1 MRYTFIIPQW
11 NLQKQNVE
19 IEVHCKWISTAYSQ
33 TWFKVSII
41 SGLDCRKYTM
51 KCRSISILSIS
62 SQHLMMG
69 KMKVV
74 SRTSWEARHLLA
86 RGMNVV
92 EIESNLRR
100 RQVPGQGSRNS
111 GLLVSALTVSWPAS
125 KSPGTLKL
133 YKKNRTWGQGVK
145 CSSRILWGLFFRDS
159 SSKVPRLPCGWAG
172 GRW

>member
-69 KMKVV
+69 KMKVLQVLKEESIFMFVYIIV
-74 SRTSWEARHLLA
+74 SLNIKLSEETKKIQQWKARKIISKQT
-86 RGMNVV
+86 VTD
-92 EIESNLRR
+92 ED
-100 RQVPGQGSRNS
+100 
-111 GLLVSALTVSWPAS
+111 VS
-125 KSPGTLKL
+125 KIII
-133 YKKNRTWGQGVK
+133 VK
-145 CSSRILWGLFFRDS
+145 DVLDWR
-159 SSKVPRLPCGWAG
+159 
-172 GRW
+172 